1 MILYK
6 INKRGYNFISFKNSF
21 LIKIEQDHKLIKK
34 VCIKGCIDSYITLS
48 RKVDALTV
56 KLNELNSSSQV
67 S

>member
-6 INKRGYNFISFKNSF
+6 INKEGYNFIAFKNSY
-21 LIKIEQDHKLIKK
+21 LIKIEQNHKLFKK
-34 VCIKGCIDSYITLS
+34 VCINSCIDSYITLV
-48 RKVDALTV
+48 KEVDALTV